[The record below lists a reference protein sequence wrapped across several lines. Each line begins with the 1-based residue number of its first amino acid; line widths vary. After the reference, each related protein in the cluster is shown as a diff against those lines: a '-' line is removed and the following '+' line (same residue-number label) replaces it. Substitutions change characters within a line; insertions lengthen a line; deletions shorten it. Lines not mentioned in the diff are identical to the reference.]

1 MKLPDTVFA
10 LGHYLLPVGGWGTGD
25 NKTEFNEV
33 DICWK
38 LELKIPLLLWNTQWE
53 GRKQFSFI
61 CKGRDKQTKR
71 EKYTGPTSLKKKK
84 KLNIVEKK

>member
-33 DICWK
+33 DIC
-38 LELKIPLLLWNTQWE
+38 
-53 GRKQFSFI
+53 
-61 CKGRDKQTKR
+61 
-71 EKYTGPTSLKKKK
+71 
-84 KLNIVEKK
+84 